1 MNFVLF
7 SFCYSCKISGRA
19 INNIV
24 QSVALVIKS
33 CLSNSET
40 FSHYFCEYLC
50 PGIGFSVQVL
60 CLLPAMDTPYLLLA
74 QGTSLIF
81 LSKLS
86 IICARQCIIRHFS
99 FLLLKSWHQ
108 TSIINTS
115 LENFILLFLPQ
126 QVLPLNLL
134 ALKVYSYCSSLV
146 GSLICFGSLQFCST
160 CPLIFLL

>member
-86 IICARQCIIRHFS
+86 IICARQCIIRHFFIIKKLALDFHYKYLS
-99 FLLLKSWHQ
+99 RKLYTPFPSSTGVALKSFGLE
-108 TSIINTS
+108 S
-115 LENFILLFLPQ
+115 L
-126 QVLPLNLL
+126 
-134 ALKVYSYCSSLV
+134 
-146 GSLICFGSLQFCST
+146 
-160 CPLIFLL
+160 